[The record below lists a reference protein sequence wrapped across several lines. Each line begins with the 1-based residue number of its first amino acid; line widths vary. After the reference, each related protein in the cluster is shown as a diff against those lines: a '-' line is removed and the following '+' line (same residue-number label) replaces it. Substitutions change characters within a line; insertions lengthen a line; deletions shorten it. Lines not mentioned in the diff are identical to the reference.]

1 MPTDTAIVVIILVIV
16 FAIFAVAMIW
26 ADIYT
31 RDCRTPGAK
40 YFDGR
45 EKKV

>member
-1 MPTDTAIVVIILVIV
+1 MPTDTAIVVTILVIV

-31 RDCRTPGAK
+31 RDSRAPGAK

>member
-1 MPTDTAIVVIILVIV
+1 MPTDVAIVVAVLVV
-16 FAIFAVAMIW
+16 IFAVFAVALAW

-31 RDCRTPGAK
+31 RDCRAPGAK

-45 EKKV
+45 EKKA

>member
-1 MPTDTAIVVIILVIV
+1 MPTETVFVVAAL
-16 FAIFAVAMIW
+16 IFAFAVLSAAMIW

-45 EKKV
+45 AKES